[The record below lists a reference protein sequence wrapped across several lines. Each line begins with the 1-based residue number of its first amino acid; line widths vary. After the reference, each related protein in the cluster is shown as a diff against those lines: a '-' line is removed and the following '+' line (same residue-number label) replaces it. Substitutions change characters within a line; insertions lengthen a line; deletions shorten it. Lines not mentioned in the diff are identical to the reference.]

1 MDKNPLSKSIAM
13 QTTIDNIIGDLCKKH
28 NSNNIEKDVIA
39 LFEDIIK
46 FFSGREGDFI
56 DFDSIPME
64 EKEKIY
70 DEIMI
75 IINLLKKLEDSV
87 DKAATIKIL
96 SQNLISTFQKK
107 SKGKLLTSE
116 RLSPQEE
123 LRLKKEFASLTIQ
136 ELYKQRQEK
145 LSKSFASKHKDKDLL
160 EIASQV
166 KGMMKSGVK
175 FSDKIERA
183 NPKRKKPSIIMRK
196 G

>member
-1 MDKNPLSKSIAM
+1 MDKKPISKNIAM
-13 QTTIDNIIGDLCKKH
+13 QATIDNIIGDLCKKH
-28 NSNNIEKDVIA
+28 NSDNVEKDIIA

-46 FFSGREGDFI
+46 FFSGREEDFI

-70 DEIMI
+70 DEIII

-87 DKAATIKIL
+87 DKTATIKIL
-96 SQNLISTFQKK
+96 SQNLIGTFQKK
-107 SKGKLLTSE
+107 SKGKFFTTE
-116 RLSPQEE
+116 RLSAQEE

-145 LSKSFASKHKDKDLL
+145 LSKSFASKYTDKNLA

-166 KGMMKSGVK
+166 KEMMKSDIK
-175 FSDKIERA
+175 FSDKVERA
-183 NPKRKKPSIIMRK
+183 NPKRKKSNINITK
-196 G
+196 H